1 MENQQTT
8 IINKSRVAYI
18 VLGIFLGGL
27 GVHNFYAGYNGKGIA
42 QLLLT
47 VLIGWLVLPVIAVMI
62 WVIIELCT
70 VTTDANGNQMI
81 L

>member
-27 GVHNFYAGYNGKGIA
+27 GVHNFYAGYSGKGIA

-70 VTTDANGNQMI
+70 VTTDANGNKMI
-81 L
+81 

>member
-8 IINKSRVAYI
+8 VINKSRIAYI
-18 VLGIFLGGL
+18 LLGIFLGGL

-47 VLIGWLVLPVIAVMI
+47 VLIGWLVIPAIAVMI

-81 L
+81 